1 MHWVDWP
8 IVLCPLV
15 LVAWIGIRTQ
25 KYAKGVSDFLA
36 VVGNIEKG
44 ARWSIEM
51 GTTLGLRI
59 SLCKGIVNG

>member
-1 MHWVDWP
+1 
-8 IVLCPLV
+8 
-15 LVAWIGIRTQ
+15 
-25 KYAKGVSDFLA
+25 

-59 SLCKGIVNG
+59 PLCKGFVNG